1 MGTSYPENLAC
12 SSGLNIH
19 LYCLVQQIWGESSYG
34 DAESIVAAAYEVE
47 GNVVVAAAAAAEECW
62 MGMVLPLM

>member
-1 MGTSYPENLAC
+1 M
-12 SSGLNIH
+12 
-19 LYCLVQQIWGESSYG
+19 QQIWGESSYG

-47 GNVVVAAAAAAEECW
+47 GNVVAAAAAAAAEECW

>member
-1 MGTSYPENLAC
+1 M
-12 SSGLNIH
+12 
-19 LYCLVQQIWGESSYG
+19 QQIWGESSYG